1 MKQVARFTPLF
12 AILHTVAIVILCYT
26 VFVVSIFSS
35 PSALSAHLKQAGLFN
50 DAALLVQAEIV
61 DHFPQELKQRII
73 LNALAVKLLEVVV
86 TPQLIERAAEPALT
100 IAAKIMEQPFTVQNS
115 MLVIDTSGYKQQ
127 AATELAS
134 GTLPTEIVS
143 IADRVIAA
151 VPNELS
157 LMNLS
162 ENPNKVITTVIQLRA
177 LYTHIDSAN
186 TIAWLVAIVTFILIV
201 AFNLTNLHRIFRTVG
216 MVYLTAGIVVV
227 IVSLVAPPVITS
239 QLPVSSANLSS
250 LYLNQMVTHA
260 SEYFFNLTRT
270 PAMVFLVV
278 GAVLYLISHWKRAEK
293 KMQKSVDEAIDA
305 VEDKFDGHPHKK
317 R

>member
-12 AILHTVAIVILCYT
+12 ALLHAVAIVILCYT

-115 MLVIDTSGYKQQ
+115 MLVIDTTGYKQQ
-127 AATELAS
+127 ATAELAS
-134 GTLPTEIVS
+134 GTLPAEIVS

-177 LYTHIDSAN
+177 LYTHIDSLN
-186 TIAWLVAIVTFILIV
+186 TIAWLVAIITFILIV

-216 MVYLTAGIVVV
+216 MVYLAAGIVVV

-278 GAVLYLISHWKRAEK
+278 GAVLYLVSHWKRAEK